1 MSTETHGAL
10 GDGTSH
16 PAVRSRLGS
25 GVVARDVADDL
36 VNATVAWPLRFGALL
51 TALVITL
58 TACAS
63 DDSARSSKAT
73 DKTSSPSSS
82 RFVSERH
89 SYHFELP
96 AGWQVDEYDGTWTD
110 FAQFSPGGEI
120 PGEDVVSSPGS
131 SGFLVSNSMVIPQD
145 MGPER
150 WLAEL
155 DRLVSSGPTKTC
167 RSTTAIGVLAGER
180 AAITQHRCLDMVYIG
195 RSVIHADRG
204 FYFTMGFQ
212 PGDTST
218 KATLEGVVASIGFAD
233 E

>member
-1 MSTETHGAL
+1 MRR
-10 GDGTSH
+10 DG
-16 PAVRSRLGS
+16 
-25 GVVARDVADDL
+25 ADDL

-63 DDSARSSKAT
+63 NDGEGSSKAPE
-73 DKTSSPSSS
+73 KTSSPSSS
-82 RFVSERH
+82 EFVSQRH

-96 AGWQVDEYDGTWTD
+96 AGWKVTEYDGTWTS
-110 FAQFSPGGEI
+110 FTQFSPGGEV

-131 SGFLVSNSMVIPQD
+131 GGFLVSNSMAIPRG
-145 MGPER
+145 MSPES

-155 DRLVSSGPTKTC
+155 DRLVSSGPAKTC
-167 RSTTAIGVLAGER
+167 QVTTDTGVLAGER
-180 AAITQHRCLDMVYIG
+180 AAITQHRCADMVYIG
-195 RSVIHADRG
+195 RSVTHAGRG
-204 FYFTMGFQ
+204 YYFTMGFQ

-233 E
+233 K